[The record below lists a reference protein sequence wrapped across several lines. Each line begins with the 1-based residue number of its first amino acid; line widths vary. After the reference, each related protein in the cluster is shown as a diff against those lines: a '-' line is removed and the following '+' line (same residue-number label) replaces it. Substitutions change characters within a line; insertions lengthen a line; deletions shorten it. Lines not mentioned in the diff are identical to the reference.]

1 VYSHES
7 MVVRHFAHVPQLH
20 RWARLLDALRE
31 VFDRSAVP
39 KDGINPFIF
48 KAIRQLAKH
57 RENVAETVRQGGV
70 NVVLHGSSISQVQN
84 VDIVTNLAD
93 PLHSAFALPTAFS
106 TAPLATRSTSSL
118 FRLRRALGIWQ
129 MLNQQ
134 WRHATALQFRT
145 DFFSCLIDKPQ
156 NER

>member
-1 VYSHES
+1 MYSHES

-20 RWARLLDALRE
+20 RWARLLDALRG

-106 TAPLATRSTSSL
+106 TAPLATI
-118 FRLRRALGIWQ
+118 AG
-129 MLNQQ
+129 
-134 WRHATALQFRT
+134 ALQKSRIASVPNGVDDVDKIGDGT
-145 DFFSCLIDKPQ
+145 AGAQNCVCLRIDCAPL
-156 NER
+156 